1 MRPCCRSASNEDVW
15 LDATTF
21 QRMEIARWVSTWRQG
36 VVRWLTRIRRSV
48 IGRLKRDRGRRPDR
62 TNHMKP
68 PRVVMKITV
77 PVSDLQHLSSDQ
89 RHTLLLLGLM
99 LNEVNWLRK
108 LLIKSTQEKL
118 TDHERMASLSLTMF
132 LLTTLAG
139 KIFEG
144 SEKLRQGKVAKVVN
158 SMDLPPIVQDSQ
170 KQFYRQLDSKVL
182 HQIRKNV
189 FHYPDA
195 LDLPKFSP
203 PDDTESILYGSPVG
217 DGDFLSHLSTLAIVE
232 PILALSSSTDW
243 RVALETVLNE
253 VITAA
258 GNYSNLIVGLI
269 TTLLGKLLPGPL
281 HVVDVPNPV
290 SENLLVHP
298 LYFFTPPPD
307 DMPTADGR

>member
-1 MRPCCRSASNEDVW
+1 
-15 LDATTF
+15 
-21 QRMEIARWVSTWRQG
+21 
-36 VVRWLTRIRRSV
+36 V
-48 IGRLKRDRGRRPDR
+48 IDWLKRDRERRLDR

-68 PRVVMKITV
+68 PMVIMRITV
-77 PVSDLQHLSSDQ
+77 PVSDIRRLSVDQ

-108 LLIKSTQEKL
+108 LLIKSSQEKCS
-118 TDHERMASLSLTMF
+118 DHERMASLSLTMF

-139 KIFEG
+139 KVFEG
-144 SEKLRQGKVAKVVN
+144 SEKLRQGKMAKVVN
-158 SMDLPPIVQDSQ
+158 SLDLPPIVQDSR
-170 KQFYRQLDSKVL
+170 KQFYRLLDSKVL
-182 HQIRKNV
+182 REIRKGT

-195 LDLPKFSP
+195 LDLPKYSP
-203 PDDTESILYGSPVG
+203 PDDAESVLYGSPVG

-243 RVALETVLNE
+243 RVALETVLSE

-281 HVVDVPNPV
+281 HVVDIPNPV
-290 SENLLVHP
+290 TENLLVRP

-307 DMPTADGR
+307 DMMTAMTN